1 MKKWLARIIIV
12 SLFVLPALVLFGCG
26 DKQEDV
32 SAEEPAAQEVAE
44 TQEGLFEGRE
54 ARDISEMKPYKEKAL
69 ENAEQCRAVHYE
81 DKEEAELTVESAED
95 FEEANA
101 QYKEGDYRQ
110 AQKGYEKI
118 LKAYPLHYGA
128 NVNLTLALLQ
138 QEKNEEALVQALCSL
153 SLFPT
158 DDGIPLN
165 VQTAAV
171 ASGFLA
177 DDALEIGDEVISE
190 SDGGSEVATKREHE
204 LAYNRLWD
212 RVETEL
218 WKAAHGKGSDK
229 QNREAYEALHK
240 ELSEMMDSG
249 ELSDDKD
256 AQALLAYLEA
266 AGEQLGLTTQEK
278 DADEAKEDASTEEA
292 AEEKEAAEDEAAKKD
307 DADAKDTEAA
317 KDDAAKKD
325 SADDKDAKD
334 TADAKKPSIDFST
347 VEPHVGLPYV
357 VMDDELCTIIFTGY
371 HMGSEHPVAE
381 FALLNKTSDK
391 RLRMEA
397 EDARANGIDVEDFSG
412 AWVSADPG
420 EQATAWGLFFGMDGE
435 HVVSLVKEE
444 LKELTCTISV
454 ADATNWPYEDLGT
467 YPFSWKEEES
477 GEGRMSIDQKK
488 KKKAIDEEGVY
499 SLTVTD
505 VRGTSDDFVG
515 IGYDSWYKGEGNI
528 SFDSK
533 DDFKVNG
540 VDMEV
545 VGAGMP
551 FDNQNG
557 LCHVLLLKA
566 KNPGA
571 LGNAPLETVEG
582 TLIVKDA
589 DGKEIASGKIE
600 LP

>member
-1 MKKWLARIIIV
+1 MKTLLARIIIV
-12 SLFVLPALVLFGCG
+12 SLFVLPGLVLSGCG
-26 DKQEDV
+26 GKQEDV
-32 SAEEPAAQEVAE
+32 AAEEPAAQEVAE

-54 ARDISEMKPYKEKAL
+54 ARDISEMVPYKEKAL
-69 ENAEQCRAVHYE
+69 ENAEASRAVRFE
-81 DKEEAELTVESAED
+81 DKEEAELTVEFAED

-101 QYKEGDYRQ
+101 QYKRGDYRQ

-118 LKAYPLHYGA
+118 LKAYPQHYGA

-138 QEKNEEALVQALCSL
+138 QEKNEEALVQALCGL

-171 ASGFLA
+171 ASGFTT
-177 DDALEIGDEVISE
+177 DDALEVAADVVSE
-190 SDGGSEVATKREHE
+190 AEGGSEVADKHEHQ
-204 LAYNRLWD
+204 LAYNRIWD
-212 RVETEL
+212 RIETEL

-266 AGEQLGLTTQEK
+266 AGEQLGLSTQE
-278 DADEAKEDASTEEA
+278 AAEAKEDA
-292 AEEKEAAEDEAAKKD
+292 EDEVAKKD
-307 DADAKDTEAA
+307 AADAKEDEGAKSDAAKDATDAKEAKDAKDAKDTEAT
-317 KDDAAKKD
+317 KK
-325 SADDKDAKD
+325 A
-334 TADAKKPSIDFST
+334 SIDFST

-371 HMGSEHPVAE
+371 HMGGEHPVAE

-435 HVVSLVKEE
+435 HVVSLVKGE
-444 LKELTCTISV
+444 LEELTCTISV

-467 YPFSWKEEES
+467 YPFSWKAEES

-505 VRGTSDDFVG
+505 VRGTSDDIVG
-515 IGYDSWYKGEGNI
+515 IGYDSWYKGEGSI

-533 DDFKVNG
+533 DDFRVNG